1 MSMLRL
7 LFLLLA
13 TLSVMPAEVYELRT
27 YTTHPGKL
35 EALHHRFRN
44 HTMKLF
50 EKHGMTNLMY
60 WVPQDEPLKSNTLIY
75 VLKHK
80 SRQAA
85 EASWKAFRE
94 DPVWLKVK
102 AESEA
107 AGPIVQKVESV
118 FMDIVPYS
126 PMK

>member
-1 MSMLRL
+1 MLRL
-7 LFLLLA
+7 LLLLLA

-35 EALHHRFRN
+35 EALHNRFRN
-44 HTMKLF
+44 HTIKLF

>member
-1 MSMLRL
+1 
-7 LFLLLA
+7 
-13 TLSVMPAEVYELRT
+13 MPAEVYELRT

>member
-1 MSMLRL
+1 MLRL